1 MPKIEDIESGRV
13 FDVASDAASRMIKSG
28 RYRLSSGETIVSTD
42 ASGYASESSAEDY
55 ARLESRGGVAEDI
68 AGERAR
74 IDEARMEEEHGGVVG
89 TATTLVESAAGSAS
103 FGLTDYIAGAIGG
116 EDYREDRRE
125 RRTVNSTA
133 ALVGDIGG
141 MVLPA
146 LATGGTSAAAKLLAK
161 TPAGLAASLGTKRTI
176 KGFIAEGVVSGAGQ
190 GAHELAVSEDPYD
203 LEQAASTIGSSALMG
218 GLVGGGIGIF
228 GKAASKGLS
237 KARNVLSEAGESA
250 GKSASIT
257 DDLASMDV
265 GQLKKAKASQQLRHG
280 EDIVADS
287 SAYHK
292 LSQEI
297 DPMRVGDD
305 SHIAVLAKSKS
316 GRRRMLDSPKD
327 LATSTKAMRSQL
339 RKEEEVINKM
349 LAGRDELLVKLAKE
363 DATRVAEIGRMKLG
377 KATGSVTIKNKLA
390 RKYSSWSGKNFSKDA
405 MNEGVD
411 VEVAKL
417 IEFQDALKANTAKG
431 ARERTLER
439 LPELLEANLQTQT
452 KIDGLLAGTTDEI
465 LAIEA
470 AQEALKG
477 GAKPKGLIE
486 NVAGGVMFG
495 TVTAA
500 VAPFA
505 GPLAPLIG
513 AKVSQKLMDLT
524 LGRIGKSAAEASV
537 RTAKAIDTLLEVG
550 AKSGKVAVPVA
561 TNTLR
566 MASYASPK
574 KGKDAPDEDASLAKL
589 FRERSTEL
597 LSRVERGPEGIRMH
611 RRARTQLAAKLAP
624 VRVINP
630 ILADA
635 IEATQARKISYLA
648 DKLPKRPDYLQHTS
662 GPDSW
667 SPPDFEIRSFAR
679 HMAAIEDPGGVE
691 ERLADGTLSPEDA
704 EAYRTVYPE
713 KYAALQR
720 DITQRLGELRE
731 QLSYQKRLSLSI
743 FTGVAVEP
751 AMDTRIFAQLQAQHQ
766 SEPGTSG
773 GTEAPT
779 PQAQFGSVKSQEAA
793 TPSQER
799 QQS

>member
-190 GAHELAVSEDPYD
+190 GAHELAVSEDPYN

-218 GLVGGGIGIF
+218 GLVGGGVGIF

-250 GKSASIT
+250 GKGAQVS
-257 DDLASMDV
+257 DDLASLDLA
-265 GQLKKAKASQQLRHG
+265 GLRDAKRAQQFKHG
-280 EDIVADS
+280 ESLADD
-287 SAYHK
+287 AAGYHK

-297 DPMRVGDD
+297 DPML
-305 SHIAVLAKSKS
+305 IAEGGHKSVLRSVKSARRRLLDNPKALAKRPSGMLGHLQKEEKVLAEILENQDTLIAKLAREDVILSK
-316 GRRRMLDSPKD
+316 
-327 LATSTKAMRSQL
+327 
-339 RKEEEVINKM
+339 
-349 LAGRDELLVKLAKE
+349 KLAK
-363 DATRVAEIGRMKLG
+363 LG
-377 KATGSVTIKNKLA
+377 AGKIKDKAA
-390 RKYSSWSGKNFSKDA
+390 RKYSEWAGKNLTRDA
-405 MNEGVD
+405 AKEGI
-411 VEVAKL
+411 EVAPDELAK
-417 IEFQDALKANTAKG
+417 FRAALDSGELGG
-431 ARERTLER
+431 ARSRTMGR
-439 LPELLEANLQTQT
+439 VDELLESNRASQT
-452 KIDGLLAGTTDEI
+452 KIEALLDGTTDEI
-465 LAIEA
+465 RAIDA
-470 AQEALKG
+470 ATDALKAPKAEKTMAEQAASG
-477 GAKPKGLIE
+477 MLFGAATSL
-486 NVAGGVMFG
+486 
-495 TVTAA
+495 AA
-500 VAPFA
+500 PL

-513 AKVSQKLMDLT
+513 AKVSKKLMDLT

-597 LSRVERGPEGIRMH
+597 LSQVERGPEGVRMH
-611 RRARTQLAAKLAP
+611 RRARTELAAKLAP
-624 VRVINP
+624 VRAISP
-630 ILADA
+630 YLADA
-635 IEATQARKISYLA
+635 IETTQARKIAYLA

-766 SEPGTSG
+766 SEPGTAG